1 MLRKTGLRSIAA
13 VTLIIAVVA
22 ASFASVQPAR
32 AASAT
37 INRFYATCSFFSVAV
52 AVSGVTND
60 GGGFDKMR
68 YRVTDGS
75 GTTLY
80 QEDSARQVNIT
91 DDAFAINLPYNASSQ
106 PIKNPITF
114 TVVDLDIFDQPVGT
128 IQTITYDA
136 PCLSPS
142 GASLAP
148 DDFSSLPNVKGKT
161 TSVTPLYYGPGA
173 AMTTGLTAAA
183 DSELSAVYR
192 SADSQWIGVLVSPK
206 NMVWVPAKS
215 MNVDPFILPIQP
227 QRIDPSQ
234 NVTGAV
240 IPSAPVTTAYVLY
253 TLRVRAAPSTR
264 SQTVGFIRFNNTVAV
279 YGRNADGVWLAVSFG
294 NVRGWIAGRYVRL
307 PAGVSR
313 LSLPV
318 VG

>member
-1 MLRKTGLRSIAA
+1 MLRKTGFRFIAVA
-13 VTLIIAVVA
+13 ALMIAVVA
-22 ASFASVQPAR
+22 LSFTSIVPAR

-37 INRFYATCSFFSVAV
+37 INRFYATCSFFSVDV

-68 YRVTDGS
+68 YVVTDGS
-75 GTTLY
+75 GKTLY

-91 DDAFAINLPYNASSQ
+91 DDAFAINLPYTANNQ

-136 PCLSPS
+136 PCLTPS

-161 TSVTPLYYGPGA
+161 TSATPLYYGPGA
-173 AMTTGLTAAA
+173 DMTTGLTAAA
-183 DSELSAVYR
+183 GSELSAVYR
-192 SADSQWIGVLVSPK
+192 SADSQWIGVLVSTK
-206 NMVWVPAKS
+206 NMVWIPAKS
-215 MNVDPFILPIQP
+215 INVDAFVLPIQP

-240 IPSAPVTTAYVLY
+240 IPSAPVTNGYLYY
-253 TLRVRAAPSTR
+253 TLRVRATPSTTGTIVGYIPYNK
-264 SQTVGFIRFNNTVAV
+264 TVPV
-279 YGRNADGVWLAVSFG
+279 YGRSADGNWLAVSYG
-294 NVRGWIAGRYVRL
+294 NVRGWVWARYVL
-307 PAGVSR
+307 VNNMSR
-313 LSLPV
+313 LALPV